1 MMNNTSNEAASG
13 EVSPNGAISK
23 HSQKFQFSISRK
35 QSGISGLQQDIRNY
49 VKMYEKNGGNQQLMR
64 SNYYYYDIDDYNLR
78 NPGQSL
84 LFDRVFYKNRLESGS
99 LLLCGGGTSL
109 SVTPF
114 ASII

>member
-1 MMNNTSNEAASG
+1 MMNNTSNESASG
-13 EVSPNGAISK
+13 EVGLNGAISK
-23 HSQKFQFSISRK
+23 QSQKFQFSISRK

-49 VKMYEKNGGNQQLMR
+49 VKMFEKNGGNQQVMR
-64 SNYYYYDIDDYNLR
+64 SNYYDIYDYNLR

-109 SVTPF
+109 SVSPF